1 MHVKCSNTLVAYMCA
16 LLPKRVWS
24 VVIKCTVMSSFK
36 CRRSVQCSDF
46 AFQFNCLNW
55 LWLASESSN
64 CLPPVERNLPKARTD
79 YILRA
84 STVVQALGTLI
95 QRLEHFFYNGHCF
108 RQTGFSSLPVKLWL
122 PVHTVTVVLNRQA
135 GIVAAKQVCEMVC

>member
-1 MHVKCSNTLVAYMCA
+1 MLKCSNTLVAYICA

-24 VVIKCTVMSSFK
+24 VVIKCTVMSSSFK

-46 AFQFNCLNW
+46 AFQFICLNW

-64 CLPPVERNLPKARTD
+64 CLLPVERNLPKARTD
-79 YILRA
+79 YILHA

-95 QRLEHFFYNGHCF
+95 
-108 RQTGFSSLPVKLWL
+108 
-122 PVHTVTVVLNRQA
+122 
-135 GIVAAKQVCEMVC
+135 